1 VEHEEQDPQL
11 HLPGHA
17 QRVEN
22 PRLSSASLKVL
33 LFVKNTGSMRTI
45 WPVVRALAARGHQ
58 VTITAKEVKSAASK
72 NALERLAEETGVTLL
87 ELPYVFQP
95 GWSDLARG
103 VRRGID
109 YLRYSEPRYRDATK
123 LRARAERVTPPF
135 LRGLA
140 NGASKLGPRGAA
152 ALSGGLRGV
161 DRCLL
166 PSPRV
171 EAFLAEQR
179 PDVVLVHPLIGFGS
193 TQADVVRAANRL
205 GIRCAYPVASWDN
218 LTNKGLLRDSP
229 DLVLVWNELQ
239 KAEAVELHRVP
250 AERVRVTGAPP
261 YDHWFDWRPARGRDE
276 FCREVGLDPGRPIVL
291 YAGSSNFVAP
301 DEPAFVRRW
310 LAALRSS
317 GGPLAEANVLV
328 RPHPVGAEQWED
340 FDPGDADTVV
350 WPPLGQEPL
359 DDAGRQNYFD
369 SLYHAGAVV
378 GINTSAMIEAAIV
391 CRPVLTILAEEF
403 RATQGGTLHFHYLI
417 DPEFGHVR
425 VARSFD
431 EHARQLE
438 RSLAEGDAEG
448 LNERFLRR
456 FIRPYGLDVPA
467 TPLYVEAIEELA
479 AGPKPTVRRDPAAAP
494 LVRLA
499 LTPVARSIKRERRR
513 RKRAGRAS
521 AAPSAGEA

>member
-1 VEHEEQDPQL
+1 
-11 HLPGHA
+11 
-17 QRVEN
+17 
-22 PRLSSASLKVL
+22 
-33 LFVKNTGSMRTI
+33 MRTI
-45 WPVVRALAARGHQ
+45 WPVVRALAAHGHQ
-58 VTITAKEVKSAASK
+58 VAITAKEVKSAASK
-72 NALERLAEETGVTLL
+72 DALERLVEETGVALL

-95 GWSDLARG
+95 GWSDLNRG

-123 LRARAERVTPPF
+123 LRARAESVTPAF

-140 NGASKLGPRGAA
+140 HGASKLGPRGTA

-218 LTNKGLLRDSP
+218 LTNKGLLRDAP

-261 YDHWFDWRPARGRDE
+261 YDHWFEWQPSRSREE
-276 FCREVGLDPGRPIVL
+276 FCREIGLDPERPIVL
-291 YAGSSNFVAP
+291 YAGSSGFIAP
-301 DEPAFVRRW
+301 DEPSFVRAW
-310 LAALRSS
+310 VAALRSS
-317 GGPLAEANVLV
+317 GGPPAEANVLV
-328 RPHPVGAEQWED
+328 RPHPVGAEQWEGFEPPD
-340 FDPGDADTVV
+340 QRVVV

-369 SLYHAGAVV
+369 SLHHAHAVV

-391 CRPVLTILAEEF
+391 GRPVHTILAEQF
-403 RATQGGTLHFHYLI
+403 RATQEGTLHFHYLV
-417 DPEFGHVR
+417 DPEFGHVH
-425 VARSFD
+425 VAGSFV

-438 RSLAEGDAEG
+438 RSLVEGDRDG
-448 LNERFLRR
+448 KNERFLRR
-456 FIRPYGLDVPA
+456 FVRPYGLDVPA
-467 TPLYVEAIEELA
+467 TPLYIEAIEELA
-479 AGPKPTVRRDPAAAP
+479 AGPKPAVRSDPAAAP

-513 RKRAGRAS
+513 RKQAARAS